1 MGGCTGKGRGRG
13 GSSNTYPYTWR
24 SCERQGPRAADAAA
38 QAGSDGVVVVVML
51 QVTGACRV
59 HDGPLGTRV
68 RARRAPGANLVLE
81 SIGGGAKVRTRCGV
95 HVVLL
100 SPGGQVT
107 SRRVSQDGRRTGRC
121 YLWARPRLCPL
132 RSSRLSSGLDTIKSK
147 TSLTLRRHAH
157 RGQSLRKR
165 CDRVDGGRFLLGS
178 LCTLFGVSRSRLGV
192 TVRCCMFGAATC
204 DLRVENVPRHASRVC
219 LLMLSIAEKLTLIQ
233 L

>member
-95 HVVLL
+95 HVVLS
-100 SPGGQVT
+100 SPSGASDISSGLAGWT
-107 SRRVSQDGRRTGRC
+107 THGTMLC
-121 YLWARPRLCPL
+121 LWARPRLCPL

-204 DLRVENVPRHASRVC
+204 DLRVENVCRDTPHASV
-219 LLMLSIAEKLTLIQ
+219 S
-233 L
+233 

>member
-95 HVVLL
+95 HVVLS
-100 SPGGQVT
+100 SPSGQVT

-121 YLWARPRLCPL
+121 YAYGRVLASAPFARVVSPPDLT
-132 RSSRLSSGLDTIKSK
+132 RSSRRPPLPFVGMPIED
-147 TSLTLRRHAH
+147 
-157 RGQSLRKR
+157 
-165 CDRVDGGRFLLGS
+165 
-178 LCTLFGVSRSRLGV
+178 SR
-192 TVRCCMFGAATC
+192 
-204 DLRVENVPRHASRVC
+204 
-219 LLMLSIAEKLTLIQ
+219 
-233 L
+233 